1 MAKVFQVESY
11 ENDALDEMDKCV
23 GVFRDMLDDK
33 CNELCRER
41 EVSVATREMLA
52 TASYRLFAPQARI
65 ADLERQLQ
73 EAVGLFKELRGTIK
87 AASHRLEEAA
97 NSGVRFLGTHGLL
110 VTGLRKIDDF
120 VKGSPNGE

>member
-1 MAKVFQVESY
+1 
-11 ENDALDEMDKCV
+11 MDVIEIKMSRCLQCGQLRLACV
-23 GVFRDMLDDK
+23 LECVSCGLK
-33 CNELCRER
+33 SC
-41 EVSVATREMLA
+41 EVITMI
-52 TASYRLFAPQARI
+52 PKARI

-97 NSGVRFLGTHGLL
+97 NSGVRFLDTHGLL

>member
-1 MAKVFQVESY
+1 MTPTIEDVARRIVVKASTAHNLGITYDRLESLDNEITAELAALVE
-11 ENDALDEMDKCV
+11 
-23 GVFRDMLDDK
+23 GRD
-33 CNELCRER
+33 
-41 EVSVATREMLA
+41 
-52 TASYRLFAPQARI
+52 ARI